1 MVLISLDPARDG
13 TEKLQELATLHG
25 IADARWRFLR
35 APEDDVRE
43 LAAVLGVRYR
53 SLPDGELSHSPLLA
67 LLDREGVIVTR
78 SEPTAAELDTLIAA
92 TTRVA
97 RTRD

>member
-1 MVLISLDPARDG
+1 MRAGASCSLQRTTSASSQPCS
-13 TEKLQELATLHG
+13 EYAT
-25 IADARWRFLR
+25 
-35 APEDDVRE
+35 
-43 LAAVLGVRYR
+43 AAY
-53 SLPDGELSHSPLLA
+53 PDGELSHSPLLA